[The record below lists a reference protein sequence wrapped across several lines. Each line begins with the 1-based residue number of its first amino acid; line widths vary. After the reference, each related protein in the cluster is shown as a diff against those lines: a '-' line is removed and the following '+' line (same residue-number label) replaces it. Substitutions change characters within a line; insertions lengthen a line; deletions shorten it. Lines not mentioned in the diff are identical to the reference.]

1 MDNYRILAAGSN
13 AGDAVSDNDPL
24 QSSEVAII
32 GRGVESV
39 LRRLIRF
46 LAGTISLAKLHELI
60 DFIYVE
66 EMDEKLRRDHPRRQV
81 TLSKLALNT
90 GLDTRVIK
98 AIQNSSG
105 YKRGLLNEAEFF
117 RDFTP
122 AASFLH
128 LWSTDARFT
137 HPKTGLPLPLTVT
150 GASGSIEQLAR
161 LLKLPRGVTIKSV
174 VDQLESSELIH
185 HDREAGVVEMRVDR
199 YLPSPSKDRE
209 GALEIGFVAVS
220 RLIDT
225 VLGNLDPQLPDE
237 ERLYQR
243 VYWINRLPRQQ
254 REAFRERMVALLDE
268 VEKEGFRRLKG
279 MDQPFDTPSQ
289 ISAGFGLYLFED
301 PVED

>member
-1 MDNYRILAAGSN
+1 MSRD
-13 AGDAVSDNDPL
+13 DPL

-46 LAGTISLAKLHELI
+46 LAGVISLAKLHELI

-66 EMDEKLRRDHPRRQV
+66 EMDEKLRREHPRRKV
-81 TLSKLALNT
+81 TLSTMALNT
-90 GLDTRVIK
+90 GLDTRVIRR
-98 AIQNSSG
+98 IQDASG

-128 LWSTDARFT
+128 LWSTDARFVD
-137 HPKTGLPLPLTVT
+137 PDTGLPRPLTVT
-150 GASGSIEQLAR
+150 GDSGSLEALAG

-185 HDREAGVVEMRVDR
+185 HDRNTGVIEMRVDR

-225 VLGNLDPQLPDE
+225 VLGNLDPQRPDA

-254 REAFRERMVALLDE
+254 REAFRRKMAALLDG
-268 VEKEGFRRLKG
+268 VEQAGYRQLEAL
-279 MDQPFDTPSQ
+279 DQDFDTPSQ

-301 PVED
+301 TVDEER

>member
-1 MDNYRILAAGSN
+1 MSE
-13 AGDAVSDNDPL
+13 NDPL

-66 EMDEKLRRDHPRRQV
+66 EMDEKLRREHPRRQV

-137 HPKTGLPLPLTVT
+137 HPNSGLPLPLTVT
-150 GASGSIEQLAR
+150 GASGSLEQLAR

-268 VEKEGFRRLKG
+268 VEKEGLSRLKG
-279 MDQPFDTPSQ
+279 LDQPFDTPSQ